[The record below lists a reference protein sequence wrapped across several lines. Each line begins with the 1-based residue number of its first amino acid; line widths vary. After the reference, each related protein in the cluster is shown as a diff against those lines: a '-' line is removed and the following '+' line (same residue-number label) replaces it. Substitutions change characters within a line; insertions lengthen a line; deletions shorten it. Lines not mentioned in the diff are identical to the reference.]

1 MKFTV
6 AIDGPAG
13 AGKGT
18 IAKRLAEEF
27 GFAHMDTGLLYRAV
41 GKIAM
46 DQGRGVI
53 DRGLAELIARDL
65 RPEHLKLPGLRS
77 AIAAR
82 AASKVATI
90 PGVRKALFD
99 FQQDFARREGGAI
112 LDGRDIGTVIVPKA
126 EVKIFV
132 TASPEERARRRAA
145 ELIAAG
151 DEVSEGRILADIR
164 ARDQQDATRRNAPLR
179 QAPDAVLLDTTDL
192 DIDAAAARAV
202 EIVESVLG
210 RVGS

>member
-1 MKFTV
+1 MIFTI

-18 IAKRLAEEF
+18 IAKRLAAAY
-27 GFAHMDTGLLYRAV
+27 GFAHLDTGLLYRAV

-53 DRGLAELIARDL
+53 DRGLAELIAKDL
-65 RPEHLKLPGLRS
+65 RPEHLALPGLRS
-77 AIAAR
+77 AVAAR

-90 PGVRKALFD
+90 PGVRKALLD
-99 FQQDFARREGGAI
+99 FQQRFARREGGAV

-132 TASPEERARRRAA
+132 TASAEERARRRAS
-145 ELIAAG
+145 ELRAAG
-151 DEVSEGRILADIR
+151 EDVSESRILTEIR
-164 ARDQQDATRRNAPLR
+164 ARDQQDTARKDAPLR
-179 QAPDAVLLDTTDL
+179 QPPDAVLLDTTDL
-192 DIDAAAARAV
+192 DIDAAAARAA